1 MVDDIKELK
10 QKEYEGGEETHCEE
24 TSRNIVKYNNYIN
37 SAMTE
42 SQDSTVSQFKPEKSH
57 L

>member
-42 SQDSTVSQFKPEKSH
+42 SQDSAVSQFKPEKSH